1 MLAAMLIVVAVRA
14 ALGLLGFLALLV
26 GMRNEP
32 PHYELSSR
40 PPSLLAAFA
49 RRALGVS
56 VRKPSRA
63 DPNPDADAPREPWFA
78 GAGYTPRNYN
88 DEGR

>member
-1 MLAAMLIVVAVRA
+1 MFAAMLIVIPVLA

-32 PHYELSSR
+32 THDELSSR
-40 PPSLLAAFA
+40 APSLLAALT
-49 RRALGVS
+49 RRMLGVS
-56 VRKPSRA
+56 VRKPSHA
-63 DPNPDADAPREPWFA
+63 NPNPADAPREPWFA
-78 GAGYTPRNYN
+78 GVGYTPHNRD